1 MFDKSPL
8 RFGQRHIVPRGRR
21 PEDRPKAT
29 WANPVR
35 GTKRETHTSTN
46 SIISPRLAGCCL
58 NIEFVMTRTTIVFA
72 VFCLSVTSVAA
83 QDTDSEHARKTL
95 EIYERII
102 EVETSKNLGNV
113 PEVANYLADQLI
125 AAGFPKEDI
134 EVLPVGETAALIARY
149 RGSGSSGKPPILL
162 LGHMDVVE
170 ARPED
175 WERPPFVLT
184 RDDTYFY
191 ARGTID
197 NKFGVAQL
205 TSTFI
210 RLMKEGF
217 VPNRDL
223 MIVFSGDEESTM
235 TSTRVLAYER
245 EDLAEAEFALNSDA
259 GGGDLAADG
268 KALVYLIQA
277 AEKTYVT
284 WEITV
289 RNPGGHSSR
298 PRPDNAI
305 LDLANAIVK
314 IQAHRFPVRW
324 NDMTLEFFEETGH
337 QLGGELGD
345 AMLRFARDP
354 EDRSAADRLAI
365 ESSYVGTTRT
375 TCVVTMLRAGHAEN
389 ALPQSATATVN
400 CRVFPGV
407 PTAEVE
413 KTLRQVVGN
422 DEIEFE
428 VIYTPTESPV
438 SELREDVRA
447 AISEAVH
454 PRYPEIRLLPYMESG
469 GTDGMHFRRAG
480 VPTWA
485 ASGIFM
491 NPNEMF
497 AHGLNE
503 RVPIKAFYDALE
515 HWSTIIRELAGD

>member
-1 MFDKSPL
+1 ML
-8 RFGQRHIVPRGRR
+8 
-21 PEDRPKAT
+21 
-29 WANPVR
+29 
-35 GTKRETHTSTN
+35 
-46 SIISPRLAGCCL
+46 
-58 NIEFVMTRTTIVFA
+58 RTTTMLAAIFISFTA
-72 VFCLSVTSVAA
+72 AAA
-83 QDTDSEHARKTL
+83 QNANSEHARKTL
-95 EIYERII
+95 EIYQHII

-113 PEVANYLADQLI
+113 PKVAHYLADELV
-125 AAGFPKEDI
+125 AAGLPRDDV

-149 RGSGSSGKPPILL
+149 RGDDSSGKGPILL

-175 WERPPFVLT
+175 WERPPFKLT

-191 ARGTID
+191 ARGAID

-210 RLMKEGF
+210 RLKKEGF

-223 MIVFSGDEESTM
+223 VIVFSGDEESTM

-245 EDLAEAEFALNSDA
+245 KDLADAEFALNSDA
-259 GGGDLAADG
+259 GGGDLTADG
-268 KALVYLIQA
+268 KAVVYLIQA

-284 WEITV
+284 WELTV

-305 LDLANAIVK
+305 YDLARAITK
-314 IQAHRFPVRW
+314 IQEYRFPVRW
-324 NDMTLEFFEETGH
+324 NDMTLEFFDETGH

-345 AMLRFARDP
+345 AMIRFAANP
-354 EDRSAADRLAI
+354 EDKSASDRLAV

-375 TCVVTMLRAGHAEN
+375 TCVVTMLRAGHAQN

-407 PTAEVE
+407 SAADVE

-422 DEIEFE
+422 EAVEFN
-428 VIYTPTESPV
+428 VIYPATESPV

-447 AISEAVH
+447 AISEAVKS
-454 PRYPEIRLLPYMESG
+454 RYPDIRLLPYMESG

-480 VPTWA
+480 IPTWA

-491 NPNEMF
+491 SPDEMF

-503 RVPIKAFYDALE
+503 RVPIKAFYDALD
-515 HWSTIIRELAGD
+515 HWSIIIREVTGRQR